1 MYKKIAFIMLAM
13 LLASVTAYAGSLTSD
28 GDGSTGANDLNVFS
42 TGHVSGGDEMEAIG
56 LSPKVD
62 AYYITDGTDA
72 DTAQWYGISTA
83 HVGGSR
89 AFGAASN
96 ASNVYENPF
105 DQPSEVPTTLSSI
118 PTQAASADDWPEGW
132 SLID

>member
-1 MYKKIAFIMLAM
+1 MKKIFAIMLVL
-13 LLASVTAYAGSLTSD
+13 LLASVSAYAGSYTSD
-28 GDGSTGANDLNVFS
+28 NDGSTGANDLALFVEGTSVNAND
-42 TGHVSGGDEMEAIG
+42 GQDPIG

-62 AYYITDGTDA
+62 AYYITDGTDS
-72 DTAQWYGISTA
+72 DTAQWYAISTA

-105 DQPSEVPTTLSSI
+105 TQPSEVPTTLSSI
-118 PTQAASADDWPEGW
+118 PTQPESADAWPSGW